1 MANVLYNDFIDQ
13 NELESEV
20 SLMQESL
27 KIDKLILA
35 YNTVM
40 EQEELNLR
48 EAELK
53 CMMESAGMNDLA
65 DYYKEAADETAEKKD
80 GLIKR
85 IWEQIKTF
93 FSKLKEFLFGSKQ
106 MKKLDAD
113 AAKGEVYGVDADAE
127 QTLSKLG
134 QLKNMVGKGFE
145 GFKKQGAWKILL
157 ELLGLATLGAA
168 VPLTVHNV
176 KKVKAGDI
184 KGIKDWV
191 NEWCEVIKSNTVDKV
206 LDIFKGIKDKLTDK
220 NGQQTPN
227 ASSFLGKIKSFFNK
241 IANWIKGLIPGG
253 KSESEDKSGK
263 ENKDDKSGKTLDDL
277 DDKQKDSFKKRMK
290 EINVKYHGDK
300 NNPDWQKEVS
310 RLRNHFGLAQE
321 SVMEYLEEMD
331 MFTEDAEDDIFELDD
346 LFAESSDDTNDLDD
360 IVSLLNT
367 L

>member
-65 DYYKEAADETAEKKD
+65 DYYAEAAGETAEKKD

-127 QTLSKLG
+127 QNLNKLK
-134 QLKNMVGKGFE
+134 QLKNMIGKGWE

-157 ELLGLATLGAA
+157 ELLGVATLGAA
-168 VPLTVHNV
+168 IPLTAHNV
-176 KKVKAGDI
+176 KKVKSGDI

-191 NEWCEVIKSNTVDKV
+191 NEWCELIKSNTVDKV

-220 NGQQTPN
+220 NGEETPN
-227 ASSFLGKIKSFFNK
+227 ASSFLGKIKSFFSK
-241 IANWIKGLIPGG
+241 IANWIKSLIPSG
-253 KSESEDKSGK
+253 KSESEDNSGE
-263 ENKDDKSGKTLDDL
+263 ENKDNKSE
-277 DDKQKDSFKKRMK
+277 KKEENPEENKNK
-290 EINVKYHGDK
+290 EEKPTN
-300 NNPDWQKEVS
+300 
-310 RLRNHFGLAQE
+310 E
-321 SVMEYLEEMD
+321 SV
-331 MFTEDAEDDIFELDD
+331 EDDIFNLDS
-346 LFAESSDDTNDLDD
+346 LFSESSDDTNDLDD
-360 IVSLLNT
+360 IFNLLNT